1 MPRAA
6 TSVGARSEI
15 PGTGSKSFSAR
26 GKEAYHA
33 YQRLLARAV
42 TSLVRETRVFAR
54 VAKPS
59 ARELKTQAPRE
70 SGNLFADSARGGTDV
85 NWFNLSF
92 VGWLIVIVALAL
104 IAWKYDVAPF
114 WIGVGAL
121 LLVGVGIITSVK
133 HSKPR
138 I

>member
-1 MPRAA
+1 MAPA
-6 TSVGARSEI
+6 
-15 PGTGSKSFSAR
+15 
-26 GKEAYHA
+26 
-33 YQRLLARAV
+33 LLNP
-42 TSLVRETRVFAR
+42 L
-54 VAKPS
+54 
-59 ARELKTQAPRE
+59 
-70 SGNLFADSARGGTDV
+70 RGGTCV

-92 VGWLIVIVALAL
+92 IGWLIVIVALGL
-104 IAWKYDVAPF
+104 VAWRYDVPAF